1 VTVEGIGMSIEG
13 QGPATEHAA
22 EHTTEHAAEPTTD
35 AAERR
40 SSASATFEVFDLLPD
55 ATVVVDADGAIVH
68 CNAIAARLL
77 GVPAADVIGKAA
89 AHVVRMVD
97 EAGLDWWEC
106 VHPLDADPVLL
117 PRIAEADM
125 KLIAADGRVRPV
137 VLTGAREADEHG
149 RTALLV
155 LSLRRGERRRR
166 LDAARSELVSTV
178 SHELRSPLTSVK
190 GFTKTLLAKWDRFSD
205 AQKRQML
212 ETVNEDA
219 DRVTRLL
226 GELLD
231 VSRIDAGRLQLRRQM
246 VSLPDI
252 VDKVTERAR
261 VAAAKDRRV
270 RMRIESVPRLYADP
284 DKLEQVL
291 TNLIENALKY
301 GAGEVLVSAE
311 DQGDVVHVT
320 VADEGHGIETA
331 HLTHI
336 FTKFFRRPGERR
348 TGTGLGL
355 YISKGIVEAHAGRM
369 WAESAPDE
377 GARFHFTL
385 PKGGL
390 ELAGVPVDVTEETR
404 A

>member
-1 VTVEGIGMSIEG
+1 VT
-13 QGPATEHAA
+13 
-22 EHTTEHAAEPTTD
+22 
-35 AAERR
+35 AAER
-40 SSASATFEVFDLLPD
+40 SDAYAAFDLLPD
-55 ATVVVDADGAIVH
+55 ATVVVDADGSIVH
-68 CNAIAARLL
+68 CNALAGRLL
-77 GVPAADVIGKAA
+77 GVPADDITGKPAP
-89 AHVVRMVD
+89 HMVRMVD
-97 EAGLDWWEC
+97 EAGLDWWDC
-106 VHPLDADPVLL
+106 VRPLEADAALL

-125 KLIAADGRVRPV
+125 KLITLDGRVRPV
-137 VLTGAREADEHG
+137 VLTGARQAGPDGKAE
-149 RTALLV
+149 LLV

-166 LDAARSELVSTV
+166 LDAARSDLVSTV

-205 AQKRQML
+205 DQKRQML
-212 ETVNEDA
+212 ATVNEDA

-246 VSLPDI
+246 VALPDI
-252 VDKVTERAR
+252 VGKVADR
-261 VAAAKDRRV
+261 VHAAVAEDHRRV
-270 RMRIESVPRLYADP
+270 RAELDSLPRLYADP

-301 GAGEVLVSAE
+301 GAGEIRITAE
-311 DQGDVVHVT
+311 DQGDVVHIT
-320 VADEGHGIETA
+320 VADEGVGIESA

-369 WAESAPDE
+369 WAQSEPGQ

-390 ELAGVPVDVTEETR
+390 ELAGVPVDLTKDKDP
-404 A
+404 AP